1 MKIKL
6 AGLVKES
13 VVDGPGIRMAVFTQ
27 GCARACPG
35 CHNPNT
41 QDFAGGEWHDTG
53 EIWRQFAA
61 NRHLRGL
68 TISGGEPFAQAAA
81 CADLAR
87 MVKENGK
94 DVVVYTGYTW
104 EELLESGEGEGE
116 ARLLLENTDILV
128 DGPFV
133 EALKNLDLPF
143 RGSSNQRVIDVAASL
158 AAGRTVVMK
167 WGREARAENGL
178 R

>member
-27 GCARACPG
+27 GCVRACPG
-35 CHNPNT
+35 CHNPHT
-41 QDFAGGEWHDTG
+41 HDFGGGEWYDT
-53 EIWRQFAA
+53 EELWRQFAA

-87 MVKENGK
+87 RVKESGG

-104 EELLESGEGEGE
+104 EELTEPGENEG
-116 ARLLLENTDILV
+116 AVRLLLENADIVV

-133 EALKNLDLPF
+133 AAQKDLDLSF
-143 RGSSNQRVIDVAASL
+143 RGSSNQRVIDAAASL
-158 AAGRTVVMK
+158 AAGHAVVVK